1 MTLTGQE
8 LIEHFKNCC
17 EKRNKLFIPDSP
29 RQEAVAEALSKFYNP
44 EILLKAC
51 DLFIKS
57 NNGPFIIFDFA
68 IQSKTYTDKI
78 QFDAK
83 SSEKFKDVVKQT
95 KLRMELE

>member
-8 LIEHFKNCC
+8 LIEHFRNCC
-17 EKRNKLFIPDSP
+17 EKQNKLFIPDSP
-29 RQEAVAEALSKFYNP
+29 RQEAVAEALAKFYNS

-68 IQSKTYTDKI
+68 IQSKTYADKI
-78 QFDAK
+78 QFDSK

>member
-8 LIEHFKNCC
+8 LIEHFKKCC

-29 RQEAVAEALSKFYNP
+29 RQEAVAEALAKFYNS

-68 IQSKTYTDKI
+68 IQSKTYADKI
-78 QFDAK
+78 QFDSK